1 MAWLKWCL
9 PGSSSAKLQLSPFHS
24 LFIGN
29 ESFSPVFTQEEENL
43 VAHPGMR
50 SIREFVGL
58 CYKRQ
63 SNYRH
68 TSPRLFF
75 FFFTNWWFVP
85 PCRGQLCGC
94 HFPQQ
99 HLLSSCLCH
108 ILLILTICQ
117 MYLLYICY
125 DDLRSGIFDVTVV
138 TVLGHHKQHPYR
150 TVILIVKYCVSS
162 NCFNAQPLPAS
173 LNSPWALRHNCI
185 EIGLFN
191 SHMMAPKGSNE
202 RKY

>member
-9 PGSSSAKLQLSPFHS
+9 PGSSNAKLQLSPFHS

-43 VAHPGMR
+43 VPHPGMR
-50 SIREFVGL
+50 SIRELVGL

-68 TSPRLFF
+68 TSPRL

-108 ILLILTICQ
+108 TLVILTIWQ

-125 DDLRSGIFDVTVV
+125 GGSAIRDLWR
-138 TVLGHHKQHPYR
+138 Y
-150 TVILIVKYCVSS
+150 YC
-162 NCFNAQPLPAS
+162 NCF
-173 LNSPWALRHNCI
+173 
-185 EIGLFN
+185 G
-191 SHMMAPKGSNE
+191 APQTAPIQDSDVDC
-202 RKY
+202 